1 MPEPRPTISTHVLD
15 TGRGTPAAGIRVRLW
30 RLGQGDG
37 GDGEMTGA
45 ATERLAERPVDE
57 RLTGRLADAA
67 TGATTGRPNE
77 RLVGEA
83 LTDADGRIRDLLA
96 GAPLRAGQYRL
107 EFDLEPAAGLPDR
120 RGGEPGVAGGG
131 FFTGLSVG
139 LRIDDPTRSY
149 HVPLLRAPF
158 GLSTYRGS

>member
-30 RLGQGDG
+30 RRPANG
-37 GDGEMTGA
+37 GPT
-45 ATERLAERPVDE
+45 
-57 RLTGRLADAA
+57 
-67 TGATTGRPNE
+67 E

-83 LTDADGRIRDLLA
+83 MTDADGRIRDLLA
-96 GAPLRAGQYRL
+96 GAPLETGQYRL
-107 EFDLEPAAGLPDR
+107 EFDLEPTAG
-120 RGGEPGVAGGG
+120 GSGVGG

-139 LRIDDPTRSY
+139 LRVDDPGRSY

>member
-15 TGRGTPAAGIRVRLW
+15 IGRGTPAAGIRVRLW
-30 RLGQGDG
+30 RLALGDG
-37 GDGEMTGA
+37 GDGETAGSATG
-45 ATERLAERPVDE
+45 TPIGRS
-57 RLTGRLADAA
+57 TGRLADAA
-67 TGATTGRPNE
+67 TGATTGRPTE

-96 GAPLRAGQYRL
+96 GAPLQTGQYRL
-107 EFDLEPAAGLPDR
+107 EFDLEPAAGSPDR
-120 RGGEPGVAGGG
+120 RGGEPGAAGGG

-139 LRIDDPTRSY
+139 LHIDDPTRSY

>member
-15 TGRGTPAAGIRVRLW
+15 TGSGTPGAGIRVRLW
-30 RLGQGDG
+30 HLEQGVG
-37 GDGEMTGA
+37 GDGRPAGA
-45 ATERLAERPVDE
+45 ATRRPI
-57 RLTGRLADAA
+57 GRS
-67 TGATTGRPNE
+67 TGRPTGEAMTERLGGEAVAE

-83 LTDADGRIRDLLA
+83 MTDADGRIRDLLA
-96 GAPLRAGQYRL
+96 GAPLESGQYRL
-107 EFDLEPAAGLPDR
+107 EFDLEPAAGSPDR
-120 RGGEPGVAGGG
+120 RGVEPGEAGGG

-139 LRIDDPTRSY
+139 LRIDDPTRGY

>member
-15 TGRGTPAAGIRVRLW
+15 TGRGAPAAGVRVHLW
-30 RLGQGDG
+30 RRPANG
-37 GDGEMTGA
+37 GP
-45 ATERLAERPVDE
+45 TERLA
-57 RLTGRLADAA
+57 
-67 TGATTGRPNE
+67 
-77 RLVGEA
+77 GEA
-83 LTDADGRIRDLLA
+83 TTDADGRVRDLLA
-96 GAPLRAGQYRL
+96 GEPLEAGEYRL
-107 EFDLEPAAGLPDR
+107 EFEFDAPSSAAGS
-120 RGGEPGVAGGG
+120 PGAAAGSPGAATGTPGAAMSAGGG

>member
-30 RLGQGDG
+30 SLGLGDG
-37 GDGEMTGA
+37 GDSHATGA
-45 ATERLAERPVDE
+45 ATGRLAE
-57 RLTGRLADAA
+57 RLTGRLANAA
-67 TGATTGRPNE
+67 TRATAGRVAE

-83 LTDADGRIRDLLA
+83 LTDADGRIRNLLA

-107 EFDLEPAAGLPDR
+107 EFDLEPAAGSPDR